1 MSGRGGRGINGSRY
15 RLCLMRIKRRKRSYF
30 LDRTGVGK
38 KQRERPL
45 VEYKGDEPE
54 EMYGDG

>member
-1 MSGRGGRGINGSRY
+1 
-15 RLCLMRIKRRKRSYF
+15 MRIKRRKRSYF